1 MKPGGGGVGVALT
14 LRFPS
19 ASYFLGLPLFFFPNK
34 SKLPCPPVLPGVVVT
49 NVVVVVAAGT
59 SGTIVV
65 GVGAG
70 AGAGAGA
77 GVGVPSVFA
86 TFMFMLTFM
95 FIGRDTTDGVTDGGR
110 AGPAEM
116 GLLLSAASMRVLVFP
131 EMEAEKGWSLN
142 KEDAANGAR
151 SRRNREGVGFFSF

>member
-1 MKPGGGGVGVALT
+1 M
-14 LRFPS
+14 
-19 ASYFLGLPLFFFPNK
+19 
-34 SKLPCPPVLPGVVVT
+34 LPGVVVT

-59 SGTIVV
+59 AGTIAV

-70 AGAGAGA
+70 AGVCA
-77 GVGVPSVFA
+77 VVPSVLP

-95 FIGRDTTDGVTDGGR
+95 FIGWDPTDGVPDGGG
-110 AGPAEM
+110 ADPAEM
-116 GLLLSAASMRVLVFP
+116 VLLLSAASMRVFVFP
-131 EMEAEKGWSLN
+131 EMEEEKGWSLN